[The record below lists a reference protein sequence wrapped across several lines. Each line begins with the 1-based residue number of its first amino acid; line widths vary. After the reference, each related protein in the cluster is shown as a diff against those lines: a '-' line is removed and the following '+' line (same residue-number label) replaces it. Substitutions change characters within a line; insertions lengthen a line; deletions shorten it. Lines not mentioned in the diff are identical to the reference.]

1 MVRPIVAPTVPLGT
15 DRVRI
20 CLHAGN
26 SFEECEGLCEAIEE
40 WVRLQLQVRSQSNK
54 CPGNAVV
61 PTSPEEEHLSRLDIK
76 ARL

>member
-26 SFEECEGLCEAIEE
+26 SLEECDGLCDAIEA
-40 WVRLQLQVRSQSNK
+40 WVRGQLQPGHQSP
-54 CPGNAVV
+54 CPENVV
-61 PTSPEEEHLSRLDIK
+61 VGLPEADRQEVKPRL
-76 ARL
+76 